1 MATPIFAG
9 LKREMFDE
17 ANPAPYAIGAERG
30 VSEALIRRISGDK
43 NEPEWM
49 LAHRLESLRI
59 FP

>member
-30 VSEALIRRISGDK
+30 SVGSIDSKDQWRQE
-43 NEPEWM
+43 
-49 LAHRLESLRI
+49 
-59 FP
+59 